1 MHRTIIRTL
10 VTVSNKSLDQ
20 MEARVTQVV
29 QLVDSL
35 QAEKKALEEE
45 VEKLRRNVE
54 EVKKDNS
61 TKDQLIKQFKND
73 RLRVRSRV
81 EKIAE
86 KVVALEEFSSS

>member
-1 MHRTIIRTL
+1 M
-10 VTVSNKSLDQ
+10 TVSNKSLDQ
-20 MEARVTQVV
+20 LESRVTQVV
-29 QLVDSL
+29 QLVNSL
-35 QAEKKALEEE
+35 QTENKVLEEE

-61 TKDQLIKQFKND
+61 TKNQLIKQFKND
-73 RLRVRSRV
+73 RLRIRSRV

>member
-1 MHRTIIRTL
+1 M
-10 VTVSNKSLDQ
+10 TVSNKSLDQ
-20 MEARVTQVV
+20 LESRVTQVV
-29 QLVDSL
+29 QLVGSL
-35 QAEKKALEEE
+35 QTENKVLEEE

-61 TKDQLIKQFKND
+61 TKNQLIKQFKND
-73 RLRVRSRV
+73 RLRIRSRV

>member
-1 MHRTIIRTL
+1 MSVPNT
-10 VTVSNKSLDQ
+10 SLDQ
-20 MEARVTQVV
+20 LEARVTQVV
-29 QLVDSL
+29 QLVNSL
-35 QAEKKALEEE
+35 QTEKEALEEE

-73 RLRVRSRV
+73 RIRIRSRV

-86 KVVALEEFSSS
+86 KVVALEEFS

>member
-1 MHRTIIRTL
+1 MHRTRTL